1 MKKHRS
7 RKMISSI
14 YNSTAILREAHGKQK
29 PSKKQKHHP
38 TPDDIPKWK
47 LQKAGDMRANPTS
60 LERILYAALQRK
72 FPNPRPRVNRQEIVY
87 GYILDATIPHLRL
100 CLEADGPMHDP
111 IRDRI
116 RDRHLLKWGQI
127 RTIRFSIEELAL
139 PETELD
145 VLLHAKLYPKKR

>member
-7 RKMISSI
+7 SRTISSI

-29 PSKKQKHHP
+29 PSKKHRHYW

-60 LERILYAALQRK
+60 LERILYAALKRK
-72 FPNPRPRVNRQEIVY
+72 FPKPRPRVYRQEVVY
-87 GYILDATIPHLRL
+87 GYILDAYIPHLKL

-111 IRDRI
+111 ISDRI
-116 RDRHLLKWGQI
+116 RDRHLLKCQI
-127 RTIRFSIEELAL
+127 RTIRFTADELTQEQAG
-139 PETELD
+139 LD
-145 VLLHAKLYPKKR
+145 VLLHERIYPKKR